1 MPGLLEGV
9 RVLDLT
15 EGIAG
20 PYCTRLFA
28 TMGAETI
35 KVERRPAGDPSRA
48 MGPFPGGS
56 RNPEASAAYLYL
68 NCSKKGIA
76 LDIDT
81 EGGRRLVRELAASSQ
96 VVVES
101 FAPGFL
107 SGMGLDYQTLSQDNP
122 SLVMTSITG
131 FGQTGPYRNWL
142 ATELIL
148 YAFGGLMNIT
158 GEPDRE
164 PLKEGAPLAQLGA
177 GQNAFAASMTA
188 LIYAEET
195 GLGQQVDVSVSEY
208 ATNVLENALMQYTY
222 SGQEFQRVG
231 NRGYGRAAWG
241 IYPCRDGH
249 VGIISGPDHRWP
261 AVAEI
266 MERPELADERFVT
279 RRGRMDN
286 ADEVDALMLPWLL
299 DHDKVDVFKRG
310 QEEGLGFAYV
320 ASMRDILNME
330 QLREREYFVDIDHPV
345 AGLYTYPGAP
355 VRPSEPTW
363 VFDRA
368 PLLGEHTR
376 EVLSGILGYPDTRLM
391 ELEEAGVI

>member
-28 TMGAETI
+28 TMGAEVI
-35 KVERRPAGDPSRA
+35 KIERPGTGDPSRL
-48 MGPFPGGS
+48 MGPFPDDT
-56 RNPEASAAYLYL
+56 RNPEASATYLYL
-68 NCSKKGIA
+68 NCSKKSVVV
-76 LDIDT
+76 DIEVED
-81 EGGRRLVRELAASSQ
+81 GRKLLRDLAGSAQ

-101 FAPGFL
+101 FAPGVL
-107 SGMGLDYQTLSQDNP
+107 SRMGLDYEALSHDNP
-122 SLVMTSITG
+122 SLVMTSITS
-131 FGQTGPYRNWL
+131 FGQTGPYRDWL
-142 ATELIL
+142 ATELTL
-148 YAFGGLMNIT
+148 YAGGGLMNIT

-164 PLKEGAPLAQLGA
+164 PLKEGAPLAQLGV

-188 LIYAEET
+188 LMFAEEM
-195 GLGQQVDVSVSEY
+195 GLGQHVDISVAEY
-208 ATNVLENALMQYTY
+208 ATNVLENALMQYSY

-249 VGIISGPDHRWP
+249 VGIIAGPDHRWP

-266 MERPELADERFVT
+266 MERPELSDERFVT
-279 RRGRMDN
+279 RRGRLDN

-310 QEEGLGFAYV
+310 QEKGLGFAYV
-320 ASMRDILNME
+320 ASMRDILEME
-330 QLREREYFVDIDHPV
+330 QLRERGYFVDIDHPV
-345 AGLYTYPGAP
+345 AGRYTYPAP
-355 VRPSEPTW
+355 R
-363 VFDRA
+363 
-368 PLLGEHTR
+368 
-376 EVLSGILGYPDTRLM
+376 
-391 ELEEAGVI
+391 

>member
-35 KVERRPAGDPSRA
+35 KVERRPAGDPSRRV
-48 MGPFPGGS
+48 GPFPPGGED
-56 RNPEASAAYLYL
+56 PEASATYLYL

-76 LDIDT
+76 LDIET
-81 EGGRRLVRELAASSQ
+81 EAGRGLVRELAASSQ

-101 FAPGFL
+101 SPPGFL
-107 SGMGLDYQTLSQDNP
+107 AARGLDYETLSRDNA

-131 FGQTGPYRNWL
+131 FGQTGPNRDWL
-142 ATELIL
+142 ATELTL
-148 YAFGGLMNIT
+148 YAFGGMMNIT

-177 GQNAFAASMTA
+177 GQNAFVAAMTA
-188 LIYAEET
+188 LMYAEET
-195 GLGQQVDVSVSEY
+195 GLGQHVDVSVTEY
-208 ATNVLENALMQYTY
+208 ATNVLENAFMQYSY
-222 SGQEFQRVG
+222 SGVEFQRVG

-249 VGIISGPDHRWP
+249 VGVISGPDHRWP

-310 QEEGLGFAYV
+310 QEKGLGFAYV
-320 ASMRDILNME
+320 ASMADILEME
-330 QLREREYFVDIDHPV
+330 QLRERDYFVDMDHPV
-345 AGLYTYPGAP
+345 AGRLAYAGPP
-355 VRPSEPTW
+355 VRPSEPAW
-363 VFDRA
+363 ALHRA

-376 EVLSGILGYPDTRLM
+376 EVLSCVLGRTEAELAA
-391 ELEEAGVI
+391 LEEAGVI

>member
-1 MPGLLEGV
+1 M
-9 RVLDLT
+9 T
-15 EGIAG
+15 ESIAG

-28 TMGAETI
+28 TMGAEVI
-35 KVERRPAGDPSRA
+35 KIERPGTGDPSRR
-48 MGPFPGGS
+48 MGPFS
-56 RNPEASAAYLYL
+56 DDTRNPEASATYLYL
-68 NCSKKGIA
+68 NCSKKSVVV
-76 LDIDT
+76 DT
-81 EGGRRLVRELAASSQ
+81 EAEEGRKALRDLAGSAQ

-101 FAPGFL
+101 FAPGVL
-107 SGMGLDYQTLSQDNP
+107 SRMGLGYEALSHCNP
-122 SLVMTSITG
+122 SLVMTSITS
-131 FGQTGPYRNWL
+131 FGQTGPYRDWL
-142 ATELIL
+142 ATELTL
-148 YAFGGLMNIT
+148 YAGGGLMNIT

-177 GQNAFAASMTA
+177 GQNAFTASMTA
-188 LIYAEET
+188 LMFADET
-195 GLGQQVDVSVSEY
+195 GLGQHVDISVAEY
-208 ATNVLENALMQYTY
+208 ATNVLENALMQYSY

-266 MERPELADERFVT
+266 MDRPELADERFVT
-279 RRGRMDN
+279 RRGRLDN

-310 QEEGLGFAYV
+310 QEKGLGFAYV
-320 ASMRDILNME
+320 ASMQDILEME
-330 QLREREYFVDIDHPV
+330 QLRERGYFVDIDHPV
-345 AGLYTYPGAP
+345 AGRYIYPGPP
-355 VRPSEPTW
+355 VSPSEPAW

-376 EVLSGILGYPDTRLM
+376 EVLSGVLGYPDARLV
-391 ELEEAGVI
+391 ELEQAGVI